1 MFPVTLHLAGRRC
14 ILVGA
19 GGIALRKAQALLAE
33 SAVLT
38 VVSPAHVPGFEPLIA
53 DGRLSFEHR
62 PYRPGEAGQ
71 GYAIAFAATNDRAV
85 NRQVS
90 DDANAAG
97 IFVNVADD
105 PELCTFHLSGR
116 VRRAP
121 LELTLSSDGRAPFL
135 VRRLRDRLD
144 AMLGPEWNAWAE
156 AAADLRLAVRA
167 SGLPVPDQEAC
178 FDRFVQETL
187 DPSALRVRVPSVDE
201 RSSWIAAAQAKAATA
216 AAATSVAAA
225 LPAAGFVSL
234 VGAGPGAPGLL
245 TVRGLQRLQ
254 QADVVVYDH
263 LAEGTLPTTLSATVV
278 LHNVGKQA
286 GHHLVP
292 QEEINALLVELGQ
305 SGRRVVRLKG
315 GDPYVFGRGSEE
327 AEALAAAGIPFEVV
341 PGVTAGVGAVAYAG
355 IPVTHRGEAM
365 QVTLLTAHESSKAGG
380 AQVQW
385 EALARQEHAT
395 LVGYMGVTSLRQTVS
410 RLLEAGMAR
419 ETQAAMIEHGS
430 TSMQRTVVAR
440 VAELPAAAE
449 AAGIRAPA
457 LFVIGPTVHRA
468 ATLGWATGRPLWGER
483 LAVAAGM
490 AGLGDALEDAGA
502 EVVRIIGGVSPVAR
516 VVLGARPLTGC
527 VVDDVSVEHLDG
539 AVLCEPGGDVTA
551 WCLSDVAAQWAVA
564 RGWSRVER
572 VDSGSVAQ
580 VVAHIARRRVSRR
593 A

>member
-1 MFPVTLHLAGRRC
+1 MFAVNLNLVGRRC

-19 GGIALRKAQALLAE
+19 GSIALRKAQSLIEEGAD
-33 SAVLT
+33 LT
-38 VVSPAHVPGFEPLIA
+38 VVSPTCVAGFEPLIA
-53 DGRLSFEHR
+53 ARRLAFEPR
-62 PYRPGEAGQ
+62 PYRPGEARD
-71 GYAIAFAATNDRAV
+71 GYALAFAATNDRAV
-85 NRQVS
+85 NRQVFE
-90 DDANAAG
+90 DANAAG

-105 PELCTFHLSGR
+105 PELCTFHLAGR

-156 AAADLRLAVRA
+156 AAADLRLAVRS
-167 SGLPVPDQEAC
+167 SGLPAPDQEAC

-187 DPSALRVRVPSVDE
+187 DPGALRVRVPSVDE

-216 AAATSVAAA
+216 AVATVDAVA
-225 LPAAGFVSL
+225 LPATGFVSL

-263 LAEGTLPTTLSATVV
+263 LAEGTLPTTLSATVD

-286 GHHLVP
+286 GHHPVP

-341 PGVTAGVGAVAYAG
+341 PGVTAAVGAMAYAG
-355 IPVTHRGEAM
+355 IPATHRGEAV
-365 QVTLLTAHESSKAGG
+365 QVTLLTAHESKKGGG

-395 LVGYMGVTSLRQTVS
+395 LVGYMGVTRLRQTVS
-410 RLLEAGMAR
+410 RLLEAGIAP

-430 TSMQRTVVAR
+430 TSMQRTVAAC

-449 AAGIRAPA
+449 AAAVGAPA

-468 ATLGWATGRPLWGER
+468 ATLAWATDLSLWGER
-483 LAVAAGM
+483 LAVAVGM
-490 AGLGDALEDAGA
+490 VGLGDALEDAGA
-502 EVVRIIGGVSPVAR
+502 EIVRIVGRASPAAR
-516 VVLGARPLTGC
+516 VVLAARPLTGC
-527 VVDDVSVEHLDG
+527 VIDDVSVEHLGG
-539 AVLCEPGGDVTA
+539 AVSCEPGGGLTA
-551 WCLSDVAAQWAVA
+551 WCLSDVAAHWAVA